1 MYIQQH
7 QGRIP
12 EATAKHFM
20 QQLGLSEPSI
30 SLA

>member
-12 EATAKHFM
+12 EETAKHFM